1 MTNIETISEKTYL
14 NKFHEVFIDDEHCLP
29 LLSEIKWANG
39 FVCTKCGNT
48 NYCKGKNNYSRRCT
62 RCKKEESATANTIFH
77 RCKFPLKK
85 AFEIVLLACQVPAMS
100 SYKISDQI
108 ELRHMT
114 CYNFRKKILNCRDKS
129 DESDFLRKLL
139 LRINQRISYMPP
151 NN

>member
-1 MTNIETISEKTYL
+1 MTNIETIAENTYL
-14 NKFHEVFIDDEHCLP
+14 NKFEEVFIDDESCLS
-29 LLSEIKWANG
+29 LLSDLKWEKPY
-39 FVCTKCGNT
+39 VCTKCGNT
-48 NYCKGKNNYSRRCT
+48 NYCRGKNKYSRRCT
-62 RCKKEESATANTIFH
+62 RCKKEESPTANTIFH

-114 CYNFRKKILNCRDKS
+114 CYNFRKKILNCHDKS

-139 LRINQRISYMPP
+139 SRINQKISSLPSM
-151 NN
+151 